1 MNIAKIGALIK
12 QERIGRDISRTKLT
26 AGVCSETSL
35 RRIEAGERHG
45 DFFILE
51 RLISRLGSSI
61 NKMDIIQDEADY
73 RLFVLKEIIKG
84 ELSSENYDGA
94 EESLAECESLA
105 DKENTLQCQYL
116 ETMKGIISSEKYRD
130 FNKADEHF
138 NHAINLTLPGI
149 SAEKMN
155 DYIIGEEE
163 LIIIL
168 LYLKNKEKMGEDRIG
183 RGGRDILNYIDTHF
197 SDEEVKCS
205 LYGRAARIIGD
216 SFIKNGKYEEALTI
230 TLAAEDRLAGNGML
244 QNLPQL
250 LDRILFLSEGR
261 NEPVY
266 ADFKKMRDALKDLY
280 EEYDVKW
287 KTKDIS
293 LITDCKQKNI
303 YIMSEFIKQER
314 MLKGISRQELSAEL
328 DIDIKTI
335 SRIETG
341 KTSPKKETL
350 RKLLEYF
357 DKETE
362 MAESRII
369 TNDFRLLEMERE
381 VAKLNTFQRYEEA
394 EVLYRELKR
403 EILLEHKRNAQYV
416 KLMDVQFDRIMK
428 RCTPDEAIER
438 LTDAFNI
445 TRGDTGLAGIGK
457 FVLSKAEATIINNI
471 AVCYKMVN
479 RQDKSIELLEKAAL
493 SYGNSRIDLKYRYVP
508 LALIYSNL
516 CAYYEETDQFDKAL
530 ELADKTIRYSI
541 ECLRGDFLGFMLE
554 EKTYT
559 LDRMT
564 GDNSKSRQRY
574 RQSYQLRRLMKA
586 SERQKAPIERAFK
599 EWYGEDIR

>member
-26 AGVCSETSL
+26 AGVCSEASL

-61 NKMDIIQDEADY
+61 NKLDIIQDETDY
-73 RLFVLKEIIKG
+73 RLFVLKEIIKE

-94 EESLAECESLA
+94 EESRAECESFA

-138 NHAINLTLPGI
+138 NLAINLTLPGI
-149 SAEKMN
+149 SAEKMD

-183 RGGRDILNYIDTHF
+183 RVGRDILNYIDTHF

-280 EEYDVKW
+280 EEYDLKW

-314 MLKGISRQELSAEL
+314 LLKGITRQELSAEL

-341 KTSPKKETL
+341 KNSPKKETL

-394 EVLYRELKR
+394 EVLYRELKQ
-403 EILLEHKRNAQYV
+403 EISLEHKRNAQYV

-445 TRGDTGLAGIGK
+445 TRGDTGLAGLGK
-457 FVLSKAEATIINNI
+457 FVLSKTEATIINNI

-530 ELADKTIRYSI
+530 ELADKTIRFSI